1 MKKYLS
7 TMLLLGASMTVAIPQ
22 VWAQTQKAAPA
33 ASAAA
38 EPEMKG
44 FSKTDFHCELGTN
57 LTIYEKANDN
67 KSIGLKWNKKVHEL
81 TRVETTTGANRFENR
96 QAGLVWIGI
105 PAKGMLL
112 DSKKGHQLANE
123 CKSAD
128 QMKAKSKV

>member
-22 VWAQTQKAAPA
+22 VWAQTHKAAP
-33 ASAAA
+33 AAA

-57 LTIYEKANDN
+57 LTIYEKANNN
-67 KSIGLKWNKKVHEL
+67 KSISLKWNKKVHEL
-81 TRVETTTGANRFENR
+81 TRVETSTGANRFENR
-96 QAGLVWIGI
+96 QDGLVWIGI

-112 DSKKGHQLANE
+112 DSKKGQPLANE
-123 CKSAD
+123 CKRAD
-128 QMKAKSKV
+128 QIDRKS

>member
-22 VWAQTQKAAPA
+22 VWAQTHKTAP
-33 ASAAA
+33 AAA

-57 LTIYEKANDN
+57 LTIYQKANDH
-67 KSIGLKWNKKVHEL
+67 KFIELKWNKKVHEL
-81 TRVETTTGANRFENR
+81 TRVETSTGANRFENR
-96 QAGLVWIGI
+96 EAGLVWIGI

-112 DSKKGHQLANE
+112 DSKKGQPLANE

-128 QMKAKSKV
+128 QMKASKSKI